1 MTADTALAPTGGYRL
16 PRSTAEALLHIVVAI
31 ALTIFAVSSF
41 AISTAF
47 GVAATFVVTFIT
59 AAALPAAIPFAV
71 ALSFMFQNV
80 VVAWYTPIIT
90 DNTTFDALRGANF
103 IILMTAFAAFLAA
116 SFQAR
121 VRGIA
126 PLRPWLIGSILLT
139 GVVVI
144 YLGLGAARGEFK
156 DAVVYFRNIVT
167 PVACFY
173 IAIVA
178 TSIYR
183 VNLSKTLL
191 WLAAAA
197 IIYGYCELLFTLDF
211 LSLFHGDLYIERDI
225 TWQINTGVWEKT
237 LQETGFVLRGLQDI
251 LTTNFFNLP
260 MFGDLRVF
268 RLNGPNF
275 HSISYAYALSVV
287 AVWLL
292 FNKRWLLPLL
302 ALPLLVVIGSKGAT
316 FMLLLALIVRIA
328 VPLVGARI
336 AVLLSLLISA
346 GWVAGAIFI
355 GMRSGDYH
363 VLGLFAGLRDFLHD
377 PLGQGLGFGGNLSS
391 TTLNVDWERAQSTGA
406 ADTPMESAVGVLLYQ
421 MGIASIAFFA
431 FLALLARTAWRS
443 YVASGDMSIL
453 FGFVV
458 ITAISANAVLQEE
471 AYFSP
476 LALGLALLLTGVSL
490 ANHWTATGRRLG
502 Q

>member
-1 MTADTALAPTGGYRL
+1 MTA
-16 PRSTAEALLHIVVAI
+16 
-31 ALTIFAVSSF
+31 
-41 AISTAF
+41 
-47 GVAATFVVTFIT
+47 
-59 AAALPAAIPFAV
+59 
-71 ALSFMFQNV
+71 
-80 VVAWYTPIIT
+80 
-90 DNTTFDALRGANF
+90 
-103 IILMTAFAAFLAA
+103 
-116 SFQAR
+116 
-121 VRGIA
+121 
-126 PLRPWLIGSILLT
+126 
-139 GVVVI
+139 VVVI
-144 YLGLGAARGEFK
+144 AIIIGILALSLLGSSVRLVQQYQQGIVLRFGRLLPEIRKPGLQLIVPFADRMTKVSMQTVVMAIPAQGAITRDNVTLTV

-197 IIYGYCELLFTLDF
+197 IIYGYCELFFTLDF

-225 TWQINTGVWEKT
+225 TWQINTGVLEKT
-237 LQETGFVLRGLQDI
+237 LQETGFGLRGLQDI
-251 LTTNFFNLP
+251 LTTNFFILP

-431 FLALLARTAWRS
+431 FLALLARTAWRG

-502 Q
+502 R